1 VTSLSSIANADNA
14 LQVQRVS
21 RRIDGRAVLAGV
33 DLRVAKGTI
42 LGLVG
47 PNGAGKTSLLRAIS
61 GRLRIDEG
69 TITIEGDPPPQA
81 RRRGRLGVVPQ
92 EIALYPHLTVREN
105 LSVFGRLAGLPGS
118 DVRARVE
125 EGLVWAGLAD
135 RADALVPTL
144 SGGMRRRVN
153 LVASTLHHP
162 GLLLLDEPTVGVDA
176 AARRRLHD
184 LLLAL
189 RGRGVGVLIAT
200 HDLDEAAHLCD
211 EVAVMAD
218 GAVLA
223 CDSIPAIITRTL
235 GTGREVTL
243 TVAGDPGPDALA
255 VLDTEGFCAVGERQW
270 VRSGATTFADLAVV
284 ERRLGAAAIDVIET
298 RVNAPSLAGA
308 VAVLTRASRRPA
320 A

>member
-1 VTSLSSIANADNA
+1 MTSTERAAGAADA
-14 LQVQRVS
+14 LQLQHVS
-21 RRIDGRAVLAGV
+21 RRIEGRAVLTRI
-33 DLRVAKGTI
+33 DLRAAKGTI

-69 TITIEGDPPPQA
+69 SIAIEGHTPQQA

-105 LSVFGRLAGLPGS
+105 LDVFGRLAGLPS
-118 DVRARVE
+118 ADVRARVD
-125 EGLVWAGLAD
+125 EGLAWAGLAD

-176 AARRRLHD
+176 DARGRLHD

-189 RGRGVGVLIAT
+189 RARGVGVLIAT
-200 HDLDEAAHLCD
+200 HDLDEARHLCD

-218 GAVLA
+218 GRVLA
-223 CDSIPAIITRTL
+223 RDNVPALIHRTV
-235 GTGREVTL
+235 GSHPEVTL
-243 TVAGDPGPDALA
+243 TLASDAGARAAA
-255 VLDTEGFCAVGERQW
+255 VLGAEGFWPAGERQW
-270 VRSGATTFADLAVV
+270 TRSGAGTFADLAVL
-284 ERRLGAAAIDVIET
+284 EQLLGAASIAIVET
-298 RVNAPSLAGA
+298 RVSAPTLAGA
-308 VAVLTRASRRPA
+308 IVALTRAARTSA